1 MDAFVEFKKK
11 YPNSGLYFHTLLDQ
25 AGGFPIRHYAKSLGI
40 ENSIYHTRPYD
51 MLYNMDQAD
60 MSSLYGIFDAYLAP
74 SLNEGFGVP
83 IIEAQACGI
92 PTMATDFTAI
102 EI

>member
-1 MDAFVEFKKK
+1 M
-11 YPNSGLYFHTLLDQ
+11 Q
-25 AGGFPIRHYAKSLGI
+25 KSLGI

-51 MLYNMDQAD
+51 MLYNMDQSD

-83 IIEAQACGI
+83 IIEAQTPVVYLQWQLI
-92 PTMATDFTAI
+92 LLL
-102 EI
+102 